1 VTGAAVLA
9 VLTGALL
16 VGPASAAP
24 APSSSPEPGPAPL
37 SETAVVDLLPA
48 AAAAAGSALAGQW
61 FDPATSRLMIGTWDP
76 STVDAIGALGATPV
90 LRTGPRLDPAALQR
104 TLDERAAAGGLPP
117 EVADYGVD
125 EATQHLDV
133 ALAGPR
139 TPAVDAMLAGID
151 PGTLQVR
158 AGAGGPAHHAD
169 MSGGDTIKSG
179 YEKCTLGFTARAGRQ
194 DWILTA
200 GHCTR
205 GNPDWQSEDGVPI
218 GSGAKSASADLD
230 AGAIPVTDPSWTPQ
244 PTVGA
249 TTVHGSRE
257 APVGSTVCLT
267 GATSGRVCGQ
277 ITGRNRSVNFDGQL
291 QNGMGVASLC
301 SREGDSGGPYI
312 TAAGQAQGIHSGGG
326 DDGGCASYFTPV
338 GPALRAFGLTLDT
351 A

>member
-1 VTGAAVLA
+1 VTAAAALA
-9 VLTGALL
+9 ALSGVLL

-24 APSSSPEPGPAPL
+24 APSGPAPL
-37 SETAVVDLLPA
+37 SEAAAVDLLPV
-48 AAAAAGSALAGQW
+48 AAAAAGSALAGEW

-76 STVDAIGALGATPV
+76 ATVDAISAFGATPL
-90 LRTGPRLDPAALQR
+90 LRTGPRLDPGALQR
-104 TLDERAAAGGLPP
+104 TLDARAAAGGLPP
-117 EVADYGVD
+117 EVADYGVN
-125 EATQHLDV
+125 EATQRLDV

-139 TPAVDAMLAGID
+139 TPGVDALLAGID
-151 PGTLQVR
+151 PAALQVR
-158 AGAGGPAHHAD
+158 TGAGAPIHHAD
-169 MSGGDTIKSG
+169 MSGGDTIMSG

-218 GSGAKSASADLD
+218 GSGARSGSADLD

-244 PTVGA
+244 PAVGA
-249 TTVHGSRE
+249 TSVRGSRE

-267 GATSGRVCGQ
+267 GATSGRVCGE
-277 ITGRNRSVNFDGQL
+277 ITGRNRSVNFDGQM
-291 QNGMGVASLC
+291 QNGMGMASVC
-301 SREGDSGGPYI
+301 SRQGDSGGPYI
-312 TAAGQAQGIHSGGG
+312 TTSGQAQGIHSGGG
-326 DDGGCASYFTPV
+326 EDGGCASYFTPV